1 MKTEEEEIEKINSMS
16 HIEMARLWRFAPSG
30 HKYFDSSLPYFDI
43 FGKRF
48 KTQILLSWKNST
60 GVCSADTN

>member
-1 MKTEEEEIEKINSMS
+1 MELEVKEIEKINNMS

-43 FGKRF
+43 FNKRF
-48 KTQILLSWKNST
+48 KAFGGFTPKISKLI
-60 GVCSADTN
+60 GRDG